1 MLRVLYPP
9 KEKVDKETHLIL
21 TQLLTSTS
29 STSPLGTT
37 SSVVI
42 FIVHH
47 SRPYLPL
54 PLIKEAESNVENHE
68 YEEEDGHGDCA
79 SFIICIAVGVVV
91 DIVKIVV
98 VIAIA
103 IAVDVMATF
112 GIDSAVR
119 KG

>member
-1 MLRVLYPP
+1 LYPP
-9 KEKVDKETHLIL
+9 KQGKVEKETHLIL

-68 YEEEDGHGDCA
+68 YEEEDGHRDCA
-79 SFIICIAVGVVV
+79 SFIICIAVGVV
-91 DIVKIVV
+91 DIVKIMV
-98 VIAIA
+98 VIDIA